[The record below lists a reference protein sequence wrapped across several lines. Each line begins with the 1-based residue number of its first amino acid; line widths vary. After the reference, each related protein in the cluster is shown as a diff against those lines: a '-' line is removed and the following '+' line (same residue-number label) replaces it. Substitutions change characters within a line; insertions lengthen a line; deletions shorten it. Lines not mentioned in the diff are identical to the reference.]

1 MNLSVVIAA
10 RNEAAEITDC
20 FKSVEKLADE
30 IILVDNESTDDTAK
44 VAHNFGAKV
53 YTHKNDPLHL
63 NLSKNFGF
71 TKAKESWILSLDADE
86 RVSPELAKDIIQ
98 ITQGEAL
105 RTQGLPLKTA
115 AYQFPRQNIIF
126 GRWIQHG
133 LWYPDE
139 QIRLFKKSRAQFPGV
154 HNHEKLQVDGDIGQ
168 LSGHLIHYN
177 YRTVSQYIKKI
188 NDVYSDNEVEIS
200 LNAGK
205 TVTWPDAIRMP
216 TSDFLTNFFAREGYK
231 DGLHGLVL
239 ALLQAFYTFVVFAKI
254 WEKQNFPAYNSDQ
267 WLSQVTREF
276 KSKTQEYNYWY
287 NRHGSSWLYRLI
299 KYLRVPK
306 A

>member
-10 RNEAAEITDC
+10 RNEAIEITDC
-20 FKSVEKLADE
+20 LKSVEKLADE

-63 NLSKNFGF
+63 NLNKNFGF
-71 TKAKESWILSLDADE
+71 TKAKGDWILSLDADE
-86 RVSPELAKDIIQ
+86 RISPELAKEIKKA
-98 ITQGEAL
+98 TSYV
-105 RTQGLPLKTA
+105 
-115 AYQFPRQNIIF
+115 AYQMPRQNIIF
-126 GRWIQHG
+126 GQWIKHG
-133 LWYPDE
+133 LWYPDY
-139 QIRLFKKSRAQFPGV
+139 QIRLFKKDKAKFPGI
-154 HNHEKLQVDGDIGQ
+154 HNHEKLAVSGAVGT
-168 LSGHLIHYN
+168 LAGHLIHYN

-188 NDVYSDNEVEIS
+188 NDVYSDNEVETF
-200 LNAGK
+200 LNSGK
-205 TVTWPDAIRMP
+205 TVGWYDAIRMP
-216 TSDFLTNFFAREGYK
+216 FSDFLTNFFARQGYK

-239 ALLQAFYTFVVFAKI
+239 SLLQAFYTFVVFAKI
-254 WEKQNFPAYNSDQ
+254 WERQNFPAYNSDQ
-267 WLSQVTREF
+267 FLSQVTREF

-287 NRHGSSWLYRLI
+287 NRHASHWLYRLI

>member
-20 FKSVEKLADE
+20 LKSVEKLADE
-30 IILVDNESTDDTAK
+30 IILVDNESVDETVKIAQSGS
-44 VAHNFGAKV
+44 AGGAKV

-71 TKAKESWILSLDADE
+71 TKAHGDWILSLDADE
-86 RVSPELAKDIIQ
+86 RVSPELGKEISDIVRLASGQ
-98 ITQGEAL
+98 
-105 RTQGLPLKTA
+105 KYA

-126 GRWIQHG
+126 GQWIQHG
-133 LWYPDE
+133 LWYPDY
-139 QIRLFKKSRAQFPGV
+139 QIRLFKKDKAKFPGI
-154 HNHEKLQVDGDIGQ
+154 HNHEKLAVSGAVGT
-168 LSGHLIHYN
+168 LAGHLIHYN

-188 NDVYSDNEVEIS
+188 NDVYSNNEAENFLKSGKKVE
-200 LNAGK
+200 
-205 TVTWPDAIRMP
+205 WHDAIGMP
-216 TSDFLTNFFAREGYK
+216 FSDFLTNFFARQGYK

-239 ALLQAFYTFVVFAKI
+239 SLLQAFYTFVVFAKI
-254 WEKQNFPAYNSDQ
+254 WERQEFPPYASDKF
-267 WLSQVTREF
+267 LSEVNQELKA
-276 KSKTQEYNYWY
+276 KSKEYTYWHH
-287 NRHGSSWLYRLI
+287 RHSSNLIYRLI